1 MITLEGLT
9 AQQVQICN
17 LIWNCDSMDDV
28 DRLVRN
34 MPPAFRRD
42 AETVKELMIA
52 ASLDSV
58 NDVEIAQKVLVD
70 IFGS

>member
-17 LIWNCDSMDDV
+17 LIWNCDSLDDV

-34 MPPAFRRD
+34 MPPVFRQD
-42 AETVKELMIA
+42 AETVKELMLA
-52 ASLDSV
+52 ASLDLV

>member
-9 AQQVQICN
+9 KQQVQICN

>member
-9 AQQVQICN
+9 VQQVQICN

>member
-9 AQQVQICN
+9 KQQVQICN

-52 ASLDSV
+52 ASLDRV